1 MSERKRKKRV
11 VIEIDE
17 HIHAEWMMKLYDDE
31 LTQVRVFR
39 AIMEAY
45 LSDDPLFR
53 KFLDRHKEKAKISNR
68 ARRYRV
74 SKNVENSKKLREKL
88 TITEDELDNIFDLI
102 ESHHPEL

>member
-1 MSERKRKKRV
+1 MTIEKRKKRV
-11 VIEIDE
+11 VVEIDD
-17 HIHAEWMMKLYDDE
+17 HIHSEWMMKLYDDE
-31 LTQVRVFR
+31 LTQTRLFR

-45 LSDDPLFR
+45 ITDDPLFR
-53 KFLDRHKEKAKISNR
+53 AFLEAYKEKAKISNR

>member
-1 MSERKRKKRV
+1 MTREKRKKRIV
-11 VIEIDE
+11 VEIDD
-17 HIHAEWMMKLYDDE
+17 HIHSEWMMKLYDDE
-31 LTQVRVFR
+31 LTQTRLLR

-45 LSDDPLFR
+45 ITDDPLFR
-53 KFLDRHKEKAKISNR
+53 TFLNAYKEKAKISNR